1 MKPFRSLGEPKFLQG
16 NRFAESGGIGLG
28 PDGTLD
34 VIAMRA
40 GMEAMSATAELPEG
54 TRANL
59 KFVESTLDSGTDVD
73 PAKMLIAADAQTSG
87 GLLLCLD
94 ADATKDALAEL
105 SAEGHNAAIVG
116 VLESPTEDELAG
128 RISLRP

>member
-1 MKPFRSLGEPKFLQG
+1 MLGHLRNILMGSELT
-16 NRFAESGGIGLG
+16 A
-28 PDGTLD
+28 TLHVD
-34 VIAMRA
+34 SFPILPGAL
-40 GMEAMSATAELPEG
+40 ELACADRVPEG

-73 PAKMLIAADAQTSG
+73 PAKMLIASDAQTSG

-94 ADATKDALAEL
+94 ADATKEALAEL